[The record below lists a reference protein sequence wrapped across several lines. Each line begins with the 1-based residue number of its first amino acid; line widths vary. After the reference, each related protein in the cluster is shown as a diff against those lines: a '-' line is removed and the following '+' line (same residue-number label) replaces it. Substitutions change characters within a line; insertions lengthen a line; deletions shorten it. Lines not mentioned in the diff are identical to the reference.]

1 MRIEASFKCG
11 MRNSECGRGDVST
24 ALGSGVRSGKL
35 CSGLGAGSSGH
46 GPTTASYHQPTS
58 PGRLKSNLAG
68 PGSTLM
74 AIFMLVPIAIPVI
87 ITVVSFMSSM
97 VAVIHRYK
105 NGKTTAGYDQQDPD
119 YYQSD
124 FFHDSLVILLLFL
137 SSCPAFLTTD
147 AEVRCNTRL
156 IIYIIASII
165 SRRVRAGL
173 TQGQRWKWIA
183 PPPCWNAH
191 VDPTPLLSLFCPAS
205 I

>member
-1 MRIEASFKCG
+1 MRIDASFKRG

-35 CSGLGAGSSGH
+35 CSELGAGSSGH
-46 GPTTASYHQPTS
+46 GPATAFHHQPTS
-58 PGRLKSNLAG
+58 PGRLKSNLAE

-74 AIFMLVPIAIPVI
+74 AIFMLVPIVIPVI
-87 ITVVSFMSSM
+87 ITVVSFMSPM

-137 SSCPAFLTTD
+137 SSWPGFLTTD
-147 AEVRCNTRL
+147 AAVRRNTRL

-165 SRRVRAGL
+165 SRRERAGS
-173 TQGQRWKWIA
+173 TQEQRWKWIA
-183 PPPCWNAH
+183 PPR
-191 VDPTPLLSLFCPAS
+191 VGTLMLTPRPP
-205 I
+205 